1 MEIEKDKLKN
11 LIDDSVICPRC
22 QKYNSDNLGF
32 LVKRVSSKGEF
43 LGCTNYPIC
52 RYIVDIK

>member
-1 MEIEKDKLKN
+1 MEIEKEKLN
-11 LIDDSVICPRC
+11 TLIDDSVPCPRC
-22 QKYNSDNLGF
+22 QKYSPGNLGF

-43 LGCTNYPIC
+43 LGCTNYPTC